1 MALLRRPERKVNVT
15 KDSRRVLSDTE
26 GMALALEW
34 AARGMYI
41 TAPNPRVGC
50 VIVRDG
56 VVIGAGH
63 TQPAGQ
69 AHAEIQALRDAAERG
84 NDVRGATAYVTL
96 EPCSHHGRTPP
107 CSDALV
113 QAGLGRVVAAM
124 GDPNPLVAGRG
135 MAQLQA
141 AGIAVESGL
150 LADAAHELNIGFF
163 SRMRRGLPWVRLK
176 VAASLDGKSALES
189 GESQWITGPD
199 ARADGHAWR
208 ARTGVIL
215 TGIGTVKAD
224 DPQLTV
230 RGIDTPFQPRR
241 VIVDSRLDID
251 LEARILRGEPC
262 WIVTAGE
269 PLTGAAV
276 SANQNADATQN
287 IVAAYQRKAD
297 ALRAA
302 GHEILALPNQN
313 GKVDLPALMRE
324 LGRRE
329 INEVHVEAGAKLNAS
344 LVREGCVD
352 ELLVYLAPSLIGP
365 GQGMF
370 ELPALARL
378 ADRRQLRFHDV
389 ARVGDDLRILARF
402 TQHTEIATATTINT
416 KE

>member
-1 MALLRRPERKVNVT
+1 MHEYRKVE
-15 KDSRRVLSDTE
+15 SDADA
-26 GMALALEW
+26 MALALAW

-41 TAPNPRVGC
+41 TAPNPRIGC

-69 AHAEIQALRDAAERG
+69 AHAEIQALRDAAARG

-107 CSDALV
+107 CSNALV

-124 GDPNPLVAGRG
+124 VDPNPLVAGRG
-135 MAQLQA
+135 LAQLEA
-141 AGIAVESGL
+141 AGIAVESGV

-176 VAASLDGKSALES
+176 VAASLDGATALAD
-189 GESQWITGPD
+189 GESQWITGPL

-208 ARTGVIL
+208 ARAGAIL
-215 TGIGTVKAD
+215 TGIGTVRAD

-230 RGIDTPFQPRR
+230 RGIDTPLQPRR
-241 VIVDSRLDID
+241 VIVDSRLEID
-251 LEARILRGEPC
+251 PGARILQGAPC
-262 WIVTAGE
+262 WIVVAGD
-269 PLTGAAV
+269 PGQAAK
-276 SANQNADATQN
+276 
-287 IVAAYQRKAD
+287 AA
-297 ALRAA
+297 ALRGA
-302 GHEILALPNQN
+302 GHEILALPNAR

-329 INEVHVEAGAKLNAS
+329 INELHVEAGARLNAS

-370 ELPALARL
+370 DLPPLAAL
-378 ADRRQLRFHDV
+378 ADRRRLRFHDA

-402 TQHTEIATATTINT
+402 GQDGHDTATPH
-416 KE
+416 

>member
-1 MALLRRPERKVNVT
+1 MAN
-15 KDSRRVLSDTE
+15 DTAQILDDTD
-26 GMALALEW
+26 GMALALAW
-34 AARGMYI
+34 AAKGMYL
-41 TAPNPRVGC
+41 TAPNPRIGC

-84 NDVRGATAYVTL
+84 HDVRGATAYVTL
-96 EPCSHHGRTPP
+96 EPCSHYGRTPP
-107 CSDALV
+107 CSNALV

-124 GDPNPLVAGRG
+124 TDPNPLVAGRG
-135 MAQLQA
+135 MAQLEA
-141 AGIAVESGL
+141 AGIAVTSGV
-150 LADAAHELNIGFF
+150 LADQAHELNIGFF

-176 VAASLDGKSALES
+176 VAASLDGATALAD
-189 GESQWITGPD
+189 GESQWITGPA

-208 ARTGVIL
+208 ARAQAIL

-230 RGIDTPFQPRR
+230 RGIDTPLPPRR
-241 VIVDSRLDID
+241 VIVDSRLEID
-251 LEARILRGEPC
+251 PGARILQGEPC
-262 WIVTAGE
+262 WIV
-269 PLTGAAV
+269 AAV
-276 SANQNADATQN
+276 ELSEK
-287 IVAAYQRKAD
+287 AA

-302 GHEILALPNQN
+302 GHEVIVLPNAN

-344 LVREGCVD
+344 MLREGCVD

-370 ELPALARL
+370 DLPPLARL
-378 ADRRQLRFHDV
+378 SDQRRLRFHDV
-389 ARVGDDLRILARF
+389 ARVGDDIRF
-402 TQHTEIATATTINT
+402 FYVFANTDIYTE
-416 KE
+416 E

>member
-1 MALLRRPERKVNVT
+1 MAH
-15 KDSRRVLSDTE
+15 DSATIQSDTE

-34 AARGMYI
+34 AAKGMFI
-41 TAPNPRVGC
+41 TAPNPRIGC

-69 AHAEIQALRDAAERG
+69 AHAEIQALRDAAARG

-96 EPCSHHGRTPP
+96 EPCSHYGRTPP
-107 CSDALV
+107 CSSALV

-124 GDPNPLVAGRG
+124 TDPNPLVAGRG
-135 MAQLQA
+135 LAQLEA
-141 AGIAVESGL
+141 AGIAVSSGV
-150 LADAAHELNIGFF
+150 LADQAHELNIGFF

-176 VAASLDGKSALES
+176 VAASLDGATALAD

-208 ARTGVIL
+208 ARAQAIL

-230 RGIDTPFQPRR
+230 RGVDTPLMPRR
-241 VIVDSRLDID
+241 VIVDSRLEID
-251 LEARILRGEPC
+251 PAARILQGQPC
-262 WIVTAGE
+262 WIVAAAGQ
-269 PLTGAAV
+269 PDKAAL
-276 SANQNADATQN
+276 
-287 IVAAYQRKAD
+287 
-297 ALRAA
+297 LRAA
-302 GHEILALPNQN
+302 GHEVIVLPNPR

-370 ELPALARL
+370 DLPPLARL
-378 ADRRQLRFHDV
+378 ADKRALRFHDV
-389 ARVGDDLRILARF
+389 ARVGDDIRILARF
-402 TQHTEIATATTINT
+402 AGPQSAIQPEG
-416 KE
+416 